1 MAHVYRLA
9 ADAVVL
15 VHGVFALSVVLGLVL
30 ILVGWF
36 RKWDW
41 IRNIPI
47 RLIHL
52 GMISI
57 VVLESWLG
65 ITCPLTTW
73 EQQLRAAAGEA
84 SYQGDFIA
92 NLVHQT
98 LFAYGDTAPWMF
110 TASYTAFGFLVL
122 ATLLLAP
129 PTYAPRPAST
139 PCDTH
144 ANTA

>member
-1 MAHVYRLA
+1 MPHFYRLA

-30 ILVGWF
+30 ILVGWI

-41 IRNIPI
+41 IRNIWV
-47 RLIHL
+47 RMIHL

-110 TASYTAFGFLVL
+110 TAAYTAFGILVL

-129 PTYAPRPAST
+129 PSYAPRCEST
-139 PCDTH
+139 PCDTQ